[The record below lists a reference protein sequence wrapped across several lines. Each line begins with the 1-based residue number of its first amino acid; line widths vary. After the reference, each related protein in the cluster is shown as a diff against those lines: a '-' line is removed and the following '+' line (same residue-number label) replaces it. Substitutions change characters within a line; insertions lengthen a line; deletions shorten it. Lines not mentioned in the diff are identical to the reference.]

1 MKHTQRETLKYHQ
14 SLSKVSENIHFS
26 FLIRH
31 IRLPRHHHHAFSGS
45 EVFFLTDTVSS

>member
-14 SLSKVSENIHFS
+14 SLSKVSENILF
-26 FLIRH
+26 FLITH
-31 IRLPRHHHHAFSGS
+31 IRFPRHHHHAYSGK